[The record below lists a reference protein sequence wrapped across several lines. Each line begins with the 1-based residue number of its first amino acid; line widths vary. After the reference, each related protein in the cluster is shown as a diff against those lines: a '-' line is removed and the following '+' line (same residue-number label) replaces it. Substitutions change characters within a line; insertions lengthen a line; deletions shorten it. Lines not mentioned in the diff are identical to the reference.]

1 MDALTA
7 LHTRLSIPRLSEPG
21 PDAAQ
26 IDLLLRAALRAP
38 DHGVLRPWR
47 FLVLQGEQRHQLAEI
62 FVAAQLLDDPSSDLA
77 VLDKVRSNP
86 LRAPTVLVA
95 VAETD
100 PGNRVPVID
109 QVMAVAAATQNI
121 MVAAH
126 ALDIGA
132 MWRTGRMAEHPLV
145 KQRLGFA
152 DKDEIVG
159 YVYLGTPTPG
169 SRKLLPEESPQQ
181 YLRELPH
188 D

>member
-1 MDALTA
+1 MDAITA
-7 LHTRLSIPRLSEPG
+7 LHSRLSIPRLTEPG

-26 IDLLLRAALRAP
+26 IDQLLRAALRAP

-47 FLVLQGEQRHQLAEI
+47 FMLLEGEQRQRLGEL
-62 FVAAQLLDDPSSDLA
+62 FVAAQRQDDPDTDAA
-77 VLDKVRSNP
+77 VLDKLRNNP
-86 LRAPTVLVA
+86 LRAPTVLVV

-100 PGNRVPVID
+100 PHNRVPVID
-109 QVMAVAAATQNI
+109 QVMAVAAAAQNI
-121 MVAAH
+121 MLAAH

-159 YVYLGTPTPG
+159 YLYLGTPAAG
-169 SRKLLPEESPQQ
+169 SRKLLPDESPQP
-181 YLRELPH
+181 YMREFPS